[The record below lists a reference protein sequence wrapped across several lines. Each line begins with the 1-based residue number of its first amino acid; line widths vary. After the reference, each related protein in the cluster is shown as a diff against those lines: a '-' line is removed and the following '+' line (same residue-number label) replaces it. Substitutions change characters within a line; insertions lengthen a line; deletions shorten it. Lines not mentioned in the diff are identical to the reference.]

1 MCDPSCLLYMF
12 YAITLTTLATLE
24 NPVCNSCNLSS
35 ALVHLYT
42 TAQTSI
48 AFSKIRAMFFEYP
61 RQTCLGSSS
70 NIEKL
75 KSVRFIYQTNIKGRL
90 APFPEEKTHCQ
101 EDLLETVSRSNFKHD
116 LCDFEIVKA
125 ECLGRISM

>member
-1 MCDPSCLLYMF
+1 
-12 YAITLTTLATLE
+12 
-24 NPVCNSCNLSS
+24 
-35 ALVHLYT
+35 
-42 TAQTSI
+42 
-48 AFSKIRAMFFEYP
+48 MFFEYP

-75 KSVRFIYQTNIKGRL
+75 KSVQIHIPNKHKRPPSPFSRREDNIAK
-90 APFPEEKTHCQ
+90 

-125 ECLGRISM
+125 ECLERISM